1 MKKFA
6 GMSAR
11 ERRNFYRLLAKVR
24 ANVDPNFDA

>member
-1 MKKFA
+1 MMTFA
-6 GMSAR
+6 GISAR

>member
-1 MKKFA
+1 MFA

-11 ERRNFYRLLAKVR
+11 ERRIFHWLLAKVR